1 VQSYG
6 KFESRLQRWLCPLA
20 QEPATDLRG
29 SALDRGQL
37 VDSRA
42 LIKIKILF
50 GLHRDISAQK
60 ASKISIFCRFF
71 PHKQNM
77 EEKKH
82 SVQKIITSTSGIYS
96 EIFRLLAFVIDELD
110 KVQFGWEA
118 SPYSPHLDPFTRF
131 SILF

>member
-1 VQSYG
+1 MENSKVGSKDGFALWLRNQ
-6 KFESRLQRWLCPLA
+6 LQTWG
-20 QEPATDLRG
+20 G

-71 PHKQNM
+71 LQKQNM
-77 EEKKH
+77 EEKN
-82 SVQKIITSTSGIYS
+82 I
-96 EIFRLLAFVIDELD
+96 
-110 KVQFGWEA
+110 
-118 SPYSPHLDPFTRF
+118 PHKK
-131 SILF
+131 

>member
-20 QEPATDLRG
+20 KEPATDLGG

-50 GLHRDISAQK
+50 GLHRDILAQK
-60 ASKISIFCRFF
+60 ASKISISCKFF
-71 PHKQNM
+71 PQKQNIPY
-77 EEKKH
+77 KK
-82 SVQKIITSTSGIYS
+82 
-96 EIFRLLAFVIDELD
+96 
-110 KVQFGWEA
+110 
-118 SPYSPHLDPFTRF
+118 
-131 SILF
+131 

>member
-20 QEPATDLRG
+20 QEPATDLG
-29 SALDRGQL
+29 SSTLDRGQL

-60 ASKISIFCRFF
+60 GQRLVFSVDFF
-71 PHKQNM
+71 PKNKTWGKNIPY
-77 EEKKH
+77 KK
-82 SVQKIITSTSGIYS
+82 
-96 EIFRLLAFVIDELD
+96 
-110 KVQFGWEA
+110 
-118 SPYSPHLDPFTRF
+118 
-131 SILF
+131 